1 MHVVFGVVRQVKID
15 HARHVGN
22 IQAPS
27 RNIGGDQNRYG
38 AIFEL
43 VQCGQALGL
52 RLIAVQRARI
62 DLSALQKPSQ
72 IAGFDFGIN
81 ENHGLL
87 DRFLAQQLRQRTAF
101 VVFVLHTVHR
111 LCDVGRGGIALR
123 GFNQNRLVLVGFGQF
138 ANFAGEGCGKQ
149 QRLALFR
156 QEIQNAL
163 QIG

>member
-1 MHVVFGVVRQVKID
+1 M
-15 HARHVGN
+15 
-22 IQAPS
+22 
-27 RNIGGDQNRYG
+27 
-38 AIFEL
+38 
-43 VQCGQALGL
+43 
-52 RLIAVQRARI
+52 QRARI
-62 DLSALQKPSQ
+62 DLSALQKPCQ

-163 QIG
+163 QIGQKAHVEHAVSFVQDQILHLVQVDVALFQVIQESAGRGDE